1 MVVQYYQ
8 QQALRESTHGTYH
21 GHIQSYLR
29 YLHAAGEPVYVPSDP
44 SAARASVLRWL
55 AGERHE
61 RGSRWNTL
69 HGKKAA
75 VRSFYLYQGYPD
87 VTDAFEVKAFLKGV
101 KQIDGGGTPAQ
112 KRPFTMRHMEA
123 LYSLIDVRLPD
134 GSATWAA
141 ACLGFFFL
149 LRVSNIAAS
158 ARGSYDAR
166 YVLLRRNVRFFEG
179 GREISAEQAAA
190 GQADAVEIK
199 VQRSKN
205 DLKPLIRRVYRSGH
219 PYICPVMALAS
230 HLRVTRG
237 APEEWPVVASGR
249 EARADGRPQAL
260 LGRDQLARQLKR
272 AASVL
277 GEDPSNT
284 GTHSL
289 RIGGAT
295 ELHNQG
301 VPDSWIKDWGNWS
314 SLAFLEYCRDL
325 GEYPRHLARIM
336 TASLKL
342 ESLASAFPWLSY
354 TVGGKAA

>member
-1 MVVQYYQ
+1 
-8 QQALRESTHGTYH
+8 
-21 GHIQSYLR
+21 
-29 YLHAAGEPVYVPSDP
+29 
-44 SAARASVLRWL
+44 
-55 AGERHE
+55 
-61 RGSRWNTL
+61 
-69 HGKKAA
+69 
-75 VRSFYLYQGYPD
+75 
-87 VTDAFEVKAFLKGV
+87 
-101 KQIDGGGTPAQ
+101 
-112 KRPFTMRHMEA
+112 
-123 LYSLIDVRLPD
+123 
-134 GSATWAA
+134 
-141 ACLGFFFL
+141 
-149 LRVSNIAAS
+149 
-158 ARGSYDAR
+158 
-166 YVLLRRNVRFFEG
+166 
-179 GREISAEQAAA
+179 
-190 GQADAVEIK
+190 
-199 VQRSKN
+199 
-205 DLKPLIRRVYRSGH
+205 
-219 PYICPVMALAS
+219 MALAS
-230 HLRVTRG
+230 HLRATLG
-237 APEEWPVVASGR
+237 APEEWPVVAAGR